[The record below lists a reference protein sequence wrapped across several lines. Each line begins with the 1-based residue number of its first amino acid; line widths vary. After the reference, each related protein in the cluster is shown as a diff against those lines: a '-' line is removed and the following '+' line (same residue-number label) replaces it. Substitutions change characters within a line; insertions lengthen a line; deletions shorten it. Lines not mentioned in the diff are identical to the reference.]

1 MEWGLLPDVRTL
13 APDCLTA
20 FFYSLLQQRGAGTE
34 LTGYALIRPTCYTAR
49 MSILYIVATP
59 IGNLSDAS
67 GRSIEVLGAVDG
79 ILAEDTRRTRKLLH
93 RYDLR
98 TSLTSLHQHN
108 EASRIPRVVER
119 LDAGETLALVSDAGT
134 PLLSDPGERLV
145 GAVLDAGHTV
155 TPVPGP
161 SAILS
166 ALMGAGFPTVPFIFH
181 GFVPRK
187 GKPRRVMLEQ
197 IATATQTTVVF
208 ESPERVAALL
218 QALVALV
225 AHDRQVVVAR
235 EMTKI
240 HEEFFRGTMAE
251 VARYYAEN
259 KARGE
264 VTVVVSPRS
273 PVEAGGSVDE
283 AAARALGRALLDE
296 GLNPSRA
303 AREVSSRLGI
313 AKNAAYDIVHSLKDN
328 SEESG

>member
-1 MEWGLLPDVRTL
+1 
-13 APDCLTA
+13 
-20 FFYSLLQQRGAGTE
+20 
-34 LTGYALIRPTCYTAR
+34 
-49 MSILYIVATP
+49 MSTLYIVATP

-67 GRSIEVLGAVDG
+67 ARSIEVLGAVDG
-79 ILAEDTRRTRKLLH
+79 ILAEDTRRTRKLLD

-108 EASRIPRVVER
+108 EASRIPRVVTR
-119 LDAGETLALVSDAGT
+119 LDAGENLALVCDAGT

-145 GAVLDAGHTV
+145 GAVLDGGHTV

-166 ALMGAGFPTVPFIFH
+166 ALVGAGFPTVPFIFH

-187 GKPRRVMLEQ
+187 GKPRQGMLEQ
-197 IATATQTTVVF
+197 IAAAPETSVVF

-225 AHDRQVVVAR
+225 TVDRQVVVAR

-251 VARYYAEN
+251 AARYYAEN
-259 KARGE
+259 KVRGE

-273 PVEAGGSVDE
+273 PAEGMAEGRESVDE
-283 AAARALGRALLDE
+283 AAARALGLALLDE
-296 GLNPSRA
+296 GLNLSRA

-313 AKNAAYDIVHSLKDN
+313 AKNAAYEIVHSLKDD
-328 SEESG
+328 SKESG

>member
-1 MEWGLLPDVRTL
+1 
-13 APDCLTA
+13 
-20 FFYSLLQQRGAGTE
+20 
-34 LTGYALIRPTCYTAR
+34 
-49 MSILYIVATP
+49 MSTLYIVATP

-67 GRSIEVLGAVDG
+67 ARSIEVLGAVDG
-79 ILAEDTRRTRKLLH
+79 ILAEDTRRTRKLLD

-98 TSLTSLHQHN
+98 ASLTSLHEHN
-108 EASRIPRVVER
+108 EASRIPRVITR
-119 LDAGETLALVSDAGT
+119 LDAGDDLALVSDAGT

-145 GAVLDAGHTV
+145 RAVLDGGHTV

-187 GKPRRVMLEQ
+187 GRPRQVMLEQ
-197 IATATQTTVVF
+197 IAAAPETSVVF

-218 QALVALV
+218 RALVALV
-225 AHDRQVVVAR
+225 GDVRQVVVAR

-251 VARYYAEN
+251 AARYYAEN

-264 VTVVVSPRS
+264 VTVVISPR
-273 PVEAGGSVDE
+273 PPAEGLAEGRESVDK
-283 AAARALGRALLDE
+283 AAAQALARALLDE
-296 GLNPSRA
+296 GLNLSRV

-313 AKNAAYDIVHSLKDN
+313 AKNAAYEIVHSLKEN

>member
-1 MEWGLLPDVRTL
+1 
-13 APDCLTA
+13 
-20 FFYSLLQQRGAGTE
+20 
-34 LTGYALIRPTCYTAR
+34 
-49 MSILYIVATP
+49 MSTLYIVATP

-79 ILAEDTRRTRKLLH
+79 ILAEDTRRTRKLLD

-187 GKPRRVMLEQ
+187 GKPRQVMLEQ
-197 IATATQTTVVF
+197 IAAATQTTVVF

-218 QALVALV
+218 KALVALV

-264 VTVVVSPRS
+264 VTVVVSPCS
-273 PVEAGGSVDE
+273 PGEGGESVDE
-283 AAARALGRALLDE
+283 AAARALGR
-296 GLNPSRA
+296 
-303 AREVSSRLGI
+303 
-313 AKNAAYDIVHSLKDN
+313 
-328 SEESG
+328 